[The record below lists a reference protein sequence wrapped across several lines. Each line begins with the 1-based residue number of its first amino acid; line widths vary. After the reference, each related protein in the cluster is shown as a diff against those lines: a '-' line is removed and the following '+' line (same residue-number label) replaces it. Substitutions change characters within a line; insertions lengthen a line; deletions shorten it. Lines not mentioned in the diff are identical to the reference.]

1 MKCQVIWKDFIYNN
15 MTTKEDRYLTDQCV
29 MYRDVV

>member
-15 MTTKEDRYLTDQCV
+15 MTTKEDSGISDRPMCNV
-29 MYRDVV
+29 